1 MDAKRSLD
9 VVASG
14 LLLAGL
20 SPLLGVIAAGVKL
33 SSPGP
38 ILFSQERMGRHSVP
52 FRVHKFRTMRTD
64 HDGVAVSPT
73 GDPRITKFGRVLRQ
87 TKLDELPQLY
97 DVLIGKMS
105 LGGPRPEVPEW
116 AAKWPDDQ
124 RQVILSVRPGISD
137 PVSVML
143 RDEADLLAQA
153 PDPVEF
159 YEHVL
164 LPQKA
169 AGYVKYVQEQSLRGD
184 LMIVWHTIKS
194 VLRLR

>member
-73 GDPRITKFGRVLRQ
+73 GDPRITKFGRVLRK

-105 LGGPRPEVPEW
+105 LVGPRPEVPE
-116 AAKWPDDQ
+116 
-124 RQVILSVRPGISD
+124 
-137 PVSVML
+137 
-143 RDEADLLAQA
+143 
-153 PDPVEF
+153 
-159 YEHVL
+159 
-164 LPQKA
+164 
-169 AGYVKYVQEQSLRGD
+169 
-184 LMIVWHTIKS
+184 
-194 VLRLR
+194 

>member
-1 MDAKRSLD
+1 
-9 VVASG
+9 
-14 LLLAGL
+14 
-20 SPLLGVIAAGVKL
+20 
-33 SSPGP
+33 
-38 ILFSQERMGRHSVP
+38 
-52 FRVHKFRTMRTD
+52 
-64 HDGVAVSPT
+64 
-73 GDPRITKFGRVLRQ
+73 
-87 TKLDELPQLY
+87 
-97 DVLIGKMS
+97 
-105 LGGPRPEVPEW
+105 
-116 AAKWPDDQ
+116 
-124 RQVILSVRPGISD
+124 
-137 PVSVML
+137 ML